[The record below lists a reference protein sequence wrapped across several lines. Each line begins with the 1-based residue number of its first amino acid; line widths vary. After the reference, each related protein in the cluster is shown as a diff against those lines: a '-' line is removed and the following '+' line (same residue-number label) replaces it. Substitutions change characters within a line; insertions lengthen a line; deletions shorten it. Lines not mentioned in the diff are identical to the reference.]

1 MRETATP
8 LLSRLEARTQ
18 SVTWGIIFMVSG
30 TLIIPVM
37 DAFAKILGNTISPLQ
52 VTWGRFFFQALIMG
66 VAIIVLYGP
75 SLLFPKRPIVHAA
88 RGLLLAIATTFFFFS
103 LLYLPLADSIAIFFV
118 QPMLLT
124 LLSAIF
130 LGETIGWHRKAAV
143 LIGFLGALLIIK
155 PGSDSFTIA
164 ALLPVG
170 AAFFFSSYLVV
181 TRSVAN
187 VDHPMTMQFAS
198 GVGASIVLSLGLLPG
213 TFAESAMWGASV
225 PTTIEWAYLAGIGL
239 IAAFGHLLV
248 VIAVNRAPTSVLAPF
263 GYVEIIAATLLGW
276 FVFSDWPDGWSWL
289 GIAIIVIS
297 GLYVFFREQ
306 RASAKLSS

>member
-1 MRETATP
+1 
-8 LLSRLEARTQ
+8 
-18 SVTWGIIFMVSG
+18 MVSG

-37 DAFAKILGNTISPLQ
+37 DAIAKILGDTISPLQ
-52 VTWGRFFFQALIMG
+52 VTWGRFFFQAIIMG
-66 VAIIVLYGP
+66 VAILALYGP
-75 SLLFPKRPIVHAA
+75 AMLRPKRPLIHAI
-88 RGLLLAIATTFFFFS
+88 RGLLLAIATSFFFFS

-143 LIGFLGALLIIK
+143 VIGFLGALLIIK
-155 PGSDSFTIA
+155 PGSDSFTLA
-164 ALLPVG
+164 ALLPVV
-170 AAFFFSSYLVV
+170 AALFFSGYLVV

-198 GVGASIVLSLGLLPG
+198 GIGATIAISIGLIPG
-213 TFAESAMWGASV
+213 TLAASSLWGAV
-225 PTTIEWAYLAGIGL
+225 PPTTLEWTYLAAIGC

-263 GYVEIIAATLLGW
+263 GYVEIIAATILGW
-276 FVFSDWPDGWSWL
+276 LLFSDWPDTLSWL
-289 GIAIIVIS
+289 GIAIIVFS
-297 GLYVFFREQ
+297 GLYVFVREQ
-306 RASAKLSS
+306 RAASEKTI